1 MKNVEISVNEANYF
15 QVNYGPEDGIKKTH
29 QLRSVVKA
37 VDQGQ
42 IPRDSYRELAAVEN
56 HLPRENSVSKERI
69 AITNHM
75 NELIKISFIDVN
87 EKNKLDVTLGSDES
101 EFANPEI
108 TQEAINIMG
117 IGIYRSVKDILSYI
131 IPHLKNKTCYG
142 DIYDFKS

>member
-1 MKNVEISVNEANYF
+1 M
-15 QVNYGPEDGIKKTH
+15 D
-29 QLRSVVKA
+29 
-37 VDQGQ
+37 
-42 IPRDSYRELAAVEN
+42 N
-56 HLPRENSVSKERI
+56 HLPREISVSIKRI

-117 IGIYRSVKDILSYI
+117 IGIYRSVKDVLSYI
-131 IPHLKNKTCYG
+131 IPAYMLRHKNRH
-142 DIYDFKS
+142 SNS